1 MEIKK
6 VDILWSESGKL
17 SKSKPVSTGELYLR
31 VSMSAHSEKMKL
43 WSVLMNNCVP
53 IMDAIDWSRSHPDNI
68 REFSLAN
75 GIDAGWKYFLNV
87 RFSSESIITVC
98 YGTNQ
103 LLT

>member
-1 MEIKK
+1 MEVKK
-6 VDILWSESGKL
+6 VDILWSESSKL
-17 SKSKPVSTGELYLR
+17 SKSNPMSTGELYLR

-43 WSVLMNNCVP
+43 WSALMYNCVP

-68 REFSLAN
+68 REFSLAC

-87 RFSSESIITVC
+87 RFSNKSLFAAC
-98 YGTNQ
+98 YSMSQ